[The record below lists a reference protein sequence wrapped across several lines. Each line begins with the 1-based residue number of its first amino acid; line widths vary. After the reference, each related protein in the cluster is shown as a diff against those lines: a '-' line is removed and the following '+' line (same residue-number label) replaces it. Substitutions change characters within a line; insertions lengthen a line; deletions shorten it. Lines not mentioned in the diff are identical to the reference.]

1 MSLSKGSFTT
11 WPVKKCYNIKEENK
25 MNSLLPICASLVT
38 NLSVLSVV
46 ANEGGEWWVSLIVSL
61 VSPFLY
67 YLINLF
73 GKVLVNT
80 LEKKKLL
87 SKEDA
92 KKAKDE
98 LEDLTDDGKKNN
110 SNKGD

>member
-1 MSLSKGSFTT
+1 MNVL
-11 WPVKKCYNIKEENK
+11 PVV
-25 MNSLLPICASLVT
+25 ASLVT

-73 GKVLVNT
+73 GKVLVNS

-87 SKEDA
+87 TKEDA

-98 LEDLTDDGKKNN
+98 LEDLTDDGKKNG

>member
-1 MSLSKGSFTT
+1 
-11 WPVKKCYNIKEENK
+11 
-25 MNSLLPICASLVT
+25 MNLLPVVASLFT

-46 ANEGGEWWVSLIVSL
+46 ASEGGEWWVSLIVSL

-73 GKVLVNT
+73 GKVLVNA

-98 LEDLTDDGKKNN
+98 LEDLTDDGKKNG

>member
-1 MSLSKGSFTT
+1 MT
-11 WPVKKCYNIKEENK
+11 
-25 MNSLLPICASLVT
+25 LLPVVASLVT

-46 ANEGGEWWVSLIVSL
+46 ASEGGEWWVSLIVSL

-73 GKVLVNT
+73 GKVLVNA

-92 KKAKDE
+92 QKAKDD
-98 LEDLTDDGKKNN
+98 LEDLTDDGKKNG

>member
-1 MSLSKGSFTT
+1 
-11 WPVKKCYNIKEENK
+11 
-25 MNSLLPICASLVT
+25 MNLLPVVASLVT

-61 VSPFLY
+61 ASPFLY

-73 GKVLVNT
+73 GKVLVNS

-98 LEDLTDDGKKNN
+98 LEDLTDDGKKNG

>member
-1 MSLSKGSFTT
+1 MNIL
-11 WPVKKCYNIKEENK
+11 PVV
-25 MNSLLPICASLVT
+25 ASLIT
-38 NLSVLSVV
+38 NLSVLSAV

-61 VSPFLY
+61 VSPFFY

-73 GKVLVNT
+73 GKVLVNA

-87 SKEDA
+87 SKDEA

-98 LEDLTDDGKKNN
+98 LEDLTDDGKKNG

>member
-1 MSLSKGSFTT
+1 
-11 WPVKKCYNIKEENK
+11 
-25 MNSLLPICASLVT
+25 MNLLPVVASLIT
-38 NLSVLSVV
+38 NLSVLSAV

-61 VSPFLY
+61 VSPFFY

-73 GKVLVNT
+73 GKVLVNS

-87 SKEDA
+87 TKEDA

-98 LEDLTDDGKKNN
+98 LEDLTDDGKKNG

>member
-1 MSLSKGSFTT
+1 MNIL
-11 WPVKKCYNIKEENK
+11 PVV
-25 MNSLLPICASLVT
+25 ASLVT

-61 VSPFLY
+61 VSPLLY

-73 GKVLVNT
+73 GKVLVNA

>member
-1 MSLSKGSFTT
+1 
-11 WPVKKCYNIKEENK
+11 
-25 MNSLLPICASLVT
+25 MNLLPVVASLVT
-38 NLSVLSVV
+38 NLSVLSAV

-67 YLINLF
+67 YLINIF
-73 GKVLVNT
+73 GKVLVNS

>member
-1 MSLSKGSFTT
+1 
-11 WPVKKCYNIKEENK
+11 
-25 MNSLLPICASLVT
+25 MNLLPVVASLVT

-87 SKEDA
+87 SKDEA
-92 KKAKDE
+92 KKAKDD
-98 LEDLTDDGKKNN
+98 LNDLTDDGKMNG

>member
-1 MSLSKGSFTT
+1 
-11 WPVKKCYNIKEENK
+11 
-25 MNSLLPICASLVT
+25 MNLLPVVASLVT

-46 ANEGGEWWVSLIVSL
+46 ASEGGEWWVSLIVSL

-73 GKVLVNT
+73 GKVLVNA

-92 KKAKDE
+92 EKAKDE
-98 LEDLTDDGKKNN
+98 LEDLTDDGKKNG

>member
-1 MSLSKGSFTT
+1 MT
-11 WPVKKCYNIKEENK
+11 
-25 MNSLLPICASLVT
+25 LLPVVASLVT

-46 ANEGGEWWVSLIVSL
+46 ASEGGEWWVSLIVSL

-73 GKVLVNT
+73 GKVLVNA

-92 KKAKDE
+92 KKAKDD
-98 LEDLTDDGKKNN
+98 LEDLTDDGKKNG

>member
-1 MSLSKGSFTT
+1 MNIL
-11 WPVKKCYNIKEENK
+11 PVA
-25 MNSLLPICASLVT
+25 ASLVT

-73 GKVLVNT
+73 GKVLVNA

>member
-1 MSLSKGSFTT
+1 
-11 WPVKKCYNIKEENK
+11 
-25 MNSLLPICASLVT
+25 MNLLPVVASLVT

-46 ANEGGEWWVSLIVSL
+46 ASEGGEWWVSLIVSL

-73 GKVLVNT
+73 GKVLVNAM
-80 LEKKKLL
+80 EKKKLL
-87 SKEDA
+87 SKNEA
-92 KKAKDE
+92 KKAKDD
-98 LEDLTDDGKKNN
+98 LEDLTDDGKKNG

>member
-1 MSLSKGSFTT
+1 MNIL
-11 WPVKKCYNIKEENK
+11 PVV
-25 MNSLLPICASLVT
+25 ASLVT

-67 YLINLF
+67 YLINLL
-73 GKVLVNT
+73 GKVLVNY

-98 LEDLTDDGKKNN
+98 LEDLTDDGKKNG

>member
-1 MSLSKGSFTT
+1 
-11 WPVKKCYNIKEENK
+11 
-25 MNSLLPICASLVT
+25 MNLLPVVASLVT

-46 ANEGGEWWVSLIVSL
+46 ASEGGELWVSLIVSL

-73 GKVLVNT
+73 GKVLVND

-92 KKAKDE
+92 KKAKDD
-98 LEDLTDDGKKNN
+98 LEDLTDDGKKNG

>member
-1 MSLSKGSFTT
+1 MNVL
-11 WPVKKCYNIKEENK
+11 PVV
-25 MNSLLPICASLVT
+25 ASLVT
-38 NLSVLSVV
+38 NLSVLSAL

-61 VSPFLY
+61 VSPFFY
-67 YLINLF
+67 YLINLL
-73 GKVLVNT
+73 GKVLVNA

-92 KKAKDE
+92 KKAKDD
-98 LEDLTDDGKKNN
+98 LEDLTDDGKKNG

>member
-1 MSLSKGSFTT
+1 MNLL
-11 WPVKKCYNIKEENK
+11 PVVA
-25 MNSLLPICASLVT
+25 SLLT

-46 ANEGGEWWVSLIVSL
+46 ASEGGEWWVSLIVSL

-73 GKVLVNT
+73 GKVLVNA

-98 LEDLTDDGKKNN
+98 LEDLTDDGKKNG

>member
-1 MSLSKGSFTT
+1 MNILS
-11 WPVKKCYNIKEENK
+11 VV
-25 MNSLLPICASLVT
+25 ASLVT

-73 GKVLVNT
+73 GKVLVNA
-80 LEKKKLL
+80 LVKKKLL
-87 SKEDA
+87 SKEEA
-92 KKAKDE
+92 EKAKDE
-98 LEDLTDDGKKNN
+98 LEDLTDDGKKNG

>member
-1 MSLSKGSFTT
+1 MNIL
-11 WPVKKCYNIKEENK
+11 PVV
-25 MNSLLPICASLVT
+25 ASLIT

-73 GKVLVNT
+73 GKVLVNA
-80 LEKKKLL
+80 LEKKKLI
-87 SKEDA
+87 SKDEA
-92 KKAKDE
+92 KKAKDD
-98 LEDLTDDGKKNN
+98 LEDLTDDGKKNG

>member
-1 MSLSKGSFTT
+1 MT
-11 WPVKKCYNIKEENK
+11 
-25 MNSLLPICASLVT
+25 LLPVVASLVT

-61 VSPFLY
+61 VSPFIY

-73 GKVLVNT
+73 GKVLVNS

-92 KKAKDE
+92 KKAKDD
-98 LEDLTDDGKKNN
+98 LEDLTDDGKKNG

>member
-1 MSLSKGSFTT
+1 
-11 WPVKKCYNIKEENK
+11 
-25 MNSLLPICASLVT
+25 MNLLPVVASLVT

-67 YLINLF
+67 YLINVF
-73 GKVLVNT
+73 GKVLVNA

-92 KKAKDE
+92 KKAKDD
-98 LEDLTDDGKKNN
+98 LEDLTDDGKKNG

>member
-1 MSLSKGSFTT
+1 
-11 WPVKKCYNIKEENK
+11 
-25 MNSLLPICASLVT
+25 MNVLLVVASLVT

-73 GKVLVNT
+73 GKVLVNA

-92 KKAKDE
+92 KKAKDD
-98 LEDLTDDGKKNN
+98 LEDLTDDGKKNG

>member
-1 MSLSKGSFTT
+1 MNIL
-11 WPVKKCYNIKEENK
+11 PVA
-25 MNSLLPICASLVT
+25 ASLIT

-73 GKVLVNT
+73 GKVLVNS

-87 SKEDA
+87 SKDEA

>member
-1 MSLSKGSFTT
+1 MNVL
-11 WPVKKCYNIKEENK
+11 PVV
-25 MNSLLPICASLVT
+25 ASLVT

-46 ANEGGEWWVSLIVSL
+46 ASEGGEWWVSLIVSL

-73 GKVLVNT
+73 GKVLVNA

-87 SKEDA
+87 SEEDA

-98 LEDLTDDGKKNN
+98 LEDLTDDGKKNG

>member
-1 MSLSKGSFTT
+1 
-11 WPVKKCYNIKEENK
+11 
-25 MNSLLPICASLVT
+25 MNLLPVVASLVT

-67 YLINLF
+67 YLINLL
-73 GKVLVNT
+73 GKVLVNA

-98 LEDLTDDGKKNN
+98 LEDLTDDGKMNG

>member
-1 MSLSKGSFTT
+1 MNIL
-11 WPVKKCYNIKEENK
+11 PVV
-25 MNSLLPICASLVT
+25 ASLVT

-67 YLINLF
+67 YLINLL
-73 GKVLVNT
+73 GKVLVNY

-98 LEDLTDDGKKNN
+98 LEDLIDDGKKNG

>member
-1 MSLSKGSFTT
+1 MNVL
-11 WPVKKCYNIKEENK
+11 PVV
-25 MNSLLPICASLVT
+25 ASLIT

-73 GKVLVNT
+73 GKVLVNA
-80 LEKKKLL
+80 LEKKKLI

-92 KKAKDE
+92 KKAKDD
-98 LEDLTDDGKKNN
+98 LEDLTDDGKKNG

>member
-1 MSLSKGSFTT
+1 MNIL
-11 WPVKKCYNIKEENK
+11 PVV
-25 MNSLLPICASLVT
+25 ASLVT

-46 ANEGGEWWVSLIVSL
+46 ANEGGEWWISLIVSL

-73 GKVLVNT
+73 GKVLVNA

-87 SKEDA
+87 TKDDVE
-92 KKAKDE
+92 KAKQE
-98 LEDLTDDGKKNN
+98 LEDLTDDGKNN
-110 SNKGD
+110 GSNKKE

>member
-1 MSLSKGSFTT
+1 
-11 WPVKKCYNIKEENK
+11 
-25 MNSLLPICASLVT
+25 MNLLPVVASLVT

-73 GKVLVNT
+73 GKVLVNA

-92 KKAKDE
+92 KKAKDD
-98 LEDLTDDGKKNN
+98 LEDLTGDGKKNG
-110 SNKGD
+110 SNEGD

>member
-1 MSLSKGSFTT
+1 
-11 WPVKKCYNIKEENK
+11 
-25 MNSLLPICASLVT
+25 MNLLPVVASLVT

-61 VSPFLY
+61 ASPFLY

-92 KKAKDE
+92 KKAKDD
-98 LEDLTDDGKKNN
+98 LEDLTDDGKKNG

>member
-1 MSLSKGSFTT
+1 MT
-11 WPVKKCYNIKEENK
+11 
-25 MNSLLPICASLVT
+25 LLPVVASLVT

-46 ANEGGEWWVSLIVSL
+46 ASEGGEWWVSLIVSL
-61 VSPFLY
+61 GSPFLY

-73 GKVLVNT
+73 GKGLVNA

-92 KKAKDE
+92 KKAKDD
-98 LEDLTDDGKKNN
+98 LEDLTDDGKKNG
-110 SNKGD
+110 SNKQE

>member
-1 MSLSKGSFTT
+1 
-11 WPVKKCYNIKEENK
+11 
-25 MNSLLPICASLVT
+25 MNLLPVVASLVT
-38 NLSVLSVV
+38 NLYVISVV

-73 GKVLVNT
+73 GKVLVNA

-87 SKEDA
+87 SNEDA

-98 LEDLTDDGKKNN
+98 LEDLTDDGKKNGSN
-110 SNKGD
+110 NKGD

>member
-1 MSLSKGSFTT
+1 
-11 WPVKKCYNIKEENK
+11 
-25 MNSLLPICASLVT
+25 MNLLPVVASLVT

-46 ANEGGEWWVSLIVSL
+46 ASEGGEWWVSLIVSL

-92 KKAKDE
+92 KKARDD
-98 LEDLTDDGKKNN
+98 LEDLTDDGKKNG

>member
-1 MSLSKGSFTT
+1 
-11 WPVKKCYNIKEENK
+11 
-25 MNSLLPICASLVT
+25 MNLLPVVASLVT

-61 VSPFLY
+61 ASPFLY

-73 GKVLVNT
+73 GKVLVNA

-92 KKAKDE
+92 KKAKDD
-98 LEDLTDDGKKNN
+98 LEDLTDDGKKNG

>member
-1 MSLSKGSFTT
+1 
-11 WPVKKCYNIKEENK
+11 
-25 MNSLLPICASLVT
+25 MNLLPVVASLIT
-38 NLSVLSVV
+38 NLSVLSAV

-73 GKVLVNT
+73 GKVLVNA

-98 LEDLTDDGKKNN
+98 LEDLTDDGKKNG

>member
-1 MSLSKGSFTT
+1 
-11 WPVKKCYNIKEENK
+11 
-25 MNSLLPICASLVT
+25 MNLLPVVASLIT

-46 ANEGGEWWVSLIVSL
+46 ASEGGEGWVSLIVSL

-73 GKVLVNT
+73 GKVLVNA

-92 KKAKDE
+92 KKAKDD
-98 LEDLTDDGKKNN
+98 LEDLTDDEQKNG

>member
-1 MSLSKGSFTT
+1 
-11 WPVKKCYNIKEENK
+11 
-25 MNSLLPICASLVT
+25 MNLLPVVASLVT

-73 GKVLVNT
+73 GKVLVNA

-92 KKAKDE
+92 KKAKHD
-98 LEDLTDDGKKNN
+98 LEDLTDDGKKNG